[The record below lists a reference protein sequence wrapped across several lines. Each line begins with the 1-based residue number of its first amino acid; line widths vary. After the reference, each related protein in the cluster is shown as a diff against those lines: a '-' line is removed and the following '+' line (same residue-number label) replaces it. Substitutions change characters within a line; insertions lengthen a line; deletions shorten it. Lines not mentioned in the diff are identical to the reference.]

1 MNGNNNKK
9 IAVWVVSMMLAVAAS
24 AQVNWTTVD
33 KLGSLDLKENNKLG
47 FIDFYTT
54 WCGWCKKLDSD
65 TFANDTVARILNK
78 YYHAARFDTE
88 SKDDVTW
95 KGDVYK
101 TPDPTK
107 KMVHSFTKKIIIG
120 KVSYPTTVVLD
131 KQMNVINVLPGYF
144 APKDFVMILWYFVND
159 NYRKYP
165 FEDFR
170 DAFEKQIRPRMNKD
184 LGF

>member
-24 AQVNWTTVD
+24 AQVNWTTVE

-78 YYHAARFDTE
+78 YYHAARFDAE

-101 TPDPTK
+101 K
-107 KMVHSFTKKIIIG
+107 NIII
-120 KVSYPTTVVLD
+120 Y
-131 KQMNVINVLPGYF
+131 
-144 APKDFVMILWYFVND
+144 
-159 NYRKYP
+159 
-165 FEDFR
+165 
-170 DAFEKQIRPRMNKD
+170 
-184 LGF
+184 